1 MIDSWTDEEVR
12 AKVSS
17 VRFWYHSIELRP
29 GIVTP
34 GLHPSRDALAL
45 LDSIGLPR
53 KMEGLRVLDIG
64 CCDGF
69 FAFEAERRG
78 AEVVAIDYAPPE
90 KTGFR
95 VAAEILGSR
104 IPYLVENVYALPR
117 AELGTFDV
125 VLMLGLL
132 YHLRHPV
139 LALDVARAMLR
150 PTGMLFLET
159 LASTVAVED
168 AAGAPIP
175 LWQYL
180 PRDSFGG
187 DYTNK
192 WAPNLAGLIATVE
205 DSEFRVEASAC
216 KDNRACVRAVAVED
230 FHTRTA
236 RDLDL
241 SRGLPGTRDG
251 I

>member
-1 MIDSWTDEEVR
+1 MIRSWTDEEVR
-12 AKVSS
+12 EKVSS
-17 VRFWYHSIELRP
+17 VAFWYHSIELRP

-34 GLHPSRDALAL
+34 GLHPSRAALAV

-53 KMEGLRVLDIG
+53 EMGGLRVLDIG
-64 CCDGF
+64 CCDGY

-78 AEVVAIDYAPPE
+78 AEVVAVDYAPPD

-104 IPYLVENVYALPR
+104 IPYIVENVYALPK

-150 PTGMLFLET
+150 PSGTLFLET
-159 LASTVAVED
+159 LASTVEVED
-168 AAGAPIP
+168 AARAPMP

-192 WAPNLAGLIATVE
+192 WAPNLTGLVAAVE
-205 DSEFRVEASAC
+205 DSEFKVEASTC
-216 KDNRACVRAVAVED
+216 QNNRASLRAVAVED
-230 FHTRTA
+230 FYARTA
-236 RDLDL
+236 RELDL